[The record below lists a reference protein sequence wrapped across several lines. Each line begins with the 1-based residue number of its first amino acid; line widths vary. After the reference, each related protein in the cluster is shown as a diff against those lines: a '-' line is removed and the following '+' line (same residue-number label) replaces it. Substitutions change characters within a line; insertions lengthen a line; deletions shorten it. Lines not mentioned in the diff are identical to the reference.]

1 MGIDRAC
8 RSWTARRSPG
18 EDPSSRAAP
27 RRREL
32 LAPPP
37 AQGRLIGR
45 PGELDSLYGAAYAAC
60 KDKLPDE
67 ARPPEKNR

>member
-1 MGIDRAC
+1 VRVAPGQRGDRPAKI
-8 RSWTARRSPG
+8 RRVEPLRDG
-18 EDPSSRAAP
+18 
-27 RRREL
+27 REL

-37 AQGRLIGR
+37 AQGRLIGG

-67 ARPPEKNR
+67 AQPPEKNR